1 MDSDDHPALSRVTA
15 ILPEVGLKNQKVP
28 FARPADP
35 EAPADGSEKFGP
47 DPSGFL
53 PGGDYGGP
61 DGDGAPRDYWTYEG
75 SLTTPPLAECVLW
88 VVFKEP
94 MKMSQEQVGEHDK
107 FCTVFIVEGGF
118 VIGCCRFLAVAVSS
132 SDLILLLLS
141 FLLML
146 VKEFAGY
153 VVCSHL
159 PVLRSS
165 LIKEARST

>member
-15 ILPEVGLKNQKVP
+15 ILPEVALKNQKVP

-35 EAPADGSEKFGP
+35 EAPGDSGSEKLGP

-94 MKMSQEQVGEHDK
+94 MKMSQEQVRRNVNSYCRGRWLCHWLLPHMGAT
-107 FCTVFIVEGGF
+107 FLVEG
-118 VIGCCRFLAVAVSS
+118 VKNFLCVHVCAW
-132 SDLILLLLS
+132 
-141 FLLML
+141 
-146 VKEFAGY
+146 VKNASRGGDVFGY
-153 VVCSHL
+153 N
-159 PVLRSS
+159 S
-165 LIKEARST
+165 LGEGGGVKNGIKM